1 MKKFKV
7 TACYYTYCTAV
18 VEAED
23 AEQAEAIA
31 KKMDGSE
38 FTPSNERGDWHINH
52 AEEISELHSCPYAEA
67 IHGDYETLCDCDEE
81 STRQCAQDI

>member
-23 AEQAEAIA
+23 EGQAYELARD
-31 KKMDGSE
+31 MDGGDFEGSDDH
-38 FTPSNERGDWHINH
+38 SDWHINDVV
-52 AEEISELHSCPYAEA
+52 EV
-67 IHGDYETLCDCDEE
+67 DE
-81 STRQCAQDI
+81 

>member
-23 AEQAEAIA
+23 VEQAYEIA
-31 KKMDGSE
+31 LDMDGGS
-38 FTPSNERGDWHINH
+38 FDQHPTQQHDWHINDVQ
-52 AEEISELHSCPYAEA
+52 EI
-67 IHGDYETLCDCDEE
+67 DE
-81 STRQCAQDI
+81 